1 MARVRAE
8 WGSVGE
14 FVRRERLGWGDEEDG
29 EKGEGK
35 EGKGAFEDVG
45 MFCPVFNLIYFLP
58 LVFFFSFNSWGWR
71 LGFVVCMCVSYFL
84 YLLFF

>member
-14 FVRRERLGWGDEEDG
+14 FVRRERLGWGDEEGG
-29 EKGEGK
+29 ERGEGK

-45 MFCPVFNLIYFLP
+45 MFCP
-58 LVFFFSFNSWGWR
+58 FFI
-71 LGFVVCMCVSYFL
+71 
-84 YLLFF
+84 